1 MNLSPRTG
9 RSVIISSKMNL
20 TVLLDTA
27 IAARAGLISEPYN
40 AALRLF
46 NGFYEG
52 CPELVADLYARTLV
66 LHNYADPPEDG
77 QELLES
83 AREQLLARLPWITC
97 VVRKTRSAA
106 SSEERCGQVVWG
118 GPPARRVRENGV
130 WYALN
135 LTLNQD
141 AGFYIDTRHLR
152 SWLREHC
159 AGLRVLNTFAYTGS
173 LGVAAMAGG
182 AKRVVQTDL
191 NRVFLNVAKDSCS
204 LNGFPIIKSDT
215 LSGDFFRVTAGLRRR
230 GELFDVV
237 IADPPFFSTTAGGR
251 VDMVSDSPRLLNKLR
266 PLVADGGWLVAVN
279 NALYLSGKDY
289 LEELET
295 LCGDGYLSIDSLIPV
310 PEDITGLDI
319 ASRSMLPADP
329 APFNHPTKIALLR
342 VRRK

>member
-1 MNLSPRTG
+1 MN
-9 RSVIISSKMNL
+9 VINL
-20 TVLLDTA
+20 LNTA
-27 IAARAGLISEPYN
+27 LAARAGLISEPHDT
-40 AALRLF
+40 ALRLF

-66 LHNYADPPEDG
+66 LYNYADTPETG
-77 QELLES
+77 QHLLDTTQDELLGC
-83 AREQLLARLPWITC
+83 LPWINC
-97 VVRKTRSAA
+97 VVRKTRAAA

-118 GPPARRVRENGV
+118 GPATRRVRENGV

-141 AGFYIDTRHLR
+141 AGFYLDTRNLR

-191 NRVFLNVAKDSCS
+191 NRSFLNIAKDSCS

-237 IADPPFFSTTAGGR
+237 IADPPFFSSTAGGR
-251 VDMVSDSPRLLNKLR
+251 VDMASDSPRLLNKLR

-289 LEELET
+289 LTELET

-310 PEDITGLDI
+310 PEDITGPDT
-319 ASRSMLPADP
+319 ASRGVLPADP

>member
-1 MNLSPRTG
+1 MPDFT
-9 RSVIISSKMNL
+9 L
-20 TVLLDTA
+20 TPATCEAGCANTA
-27 IAARAGLISEPYN
+27 P
-40 AALRLF
+40 
-46 NGFYEG
+46 G
-52 CPELVADLYARTLV
+52 CA
-66 LHNYADPPEDG
+66 
-77 QELLES
+77 
-83 AREQLLARLPWITC
+83 C
-97 VVRKTRSAA
+97 
-106 SSEERCGQVVWG
+106 
-118 GPPARRVRENGV
+118 
-130 WYALN
+130 
-135 LTLNQD
+135 
-141 AGFYIDTRHLR
+141 
-152 SWLREHC
+152 
-159 AGLRVLNTFAYTGS
+159 LNTFAYTGS

-230 GELFDVV
+230 RELFDVV

-251 VDMVSDSPRLLNKLR
+251 VDLVSDSPRLLNKLR

-295 LCGDGYLSIDSLIPV
+295 LCGDGYLSIVSLIPV
-310 PEDITGLDI
+310 PEDITGLDM

-329 APFNHPTKIALLR
+329 APFIHPTKIALLR

>member
-1 MNLSPRTG
+1 
-9 RSVIISSKMNL
+9 MNL

-40 AALRLF
+40 TALRLF

-66 LHNYADPPEDG
+66 LHNYANPPEDG
-77 QELLES
+77 LELLES
-83 AREQLLARLPWITC
+83 AQEQLLARLPWITC

-106 SSEERCGQVVWG
+106 SPEERCGQVVWG
-118 GPPARRVRENGV
+118 GPSARRVRENGV

-141 AGFYIDTRHLR
+141 AGFYLDTRNLR

-173 LGVAAMAGG
+173 LGVAALAGG

-191 NRVFLNVAKDSCS
+191 NRTFLNMAKDSCA
-204 LNGFPIIKSDT
+204 LNGLPVVKSDY
-215 LSGDFFRVTAGLRRR
+215 LSGDYFRITAGLRRR

-237 IADPPFFSTTAGGR
+237 IADPPFFSTTASGR
-251 VDMVSDSPRLLNKLR
+251 VDMAADSARLLNKLR
-266 PLVADGGWLVAVN
+266 PLVDDHGWLAAVN

-289 LEELET
+289 LATLET
-295 LCGDGYLSIDSLIPV
+295 LCSDGYLSIEELISV
-310 PEDITGLDI
+310 PEDLTGPDPVTSG
-319 ASRSMLPADP
+319 ALPADP